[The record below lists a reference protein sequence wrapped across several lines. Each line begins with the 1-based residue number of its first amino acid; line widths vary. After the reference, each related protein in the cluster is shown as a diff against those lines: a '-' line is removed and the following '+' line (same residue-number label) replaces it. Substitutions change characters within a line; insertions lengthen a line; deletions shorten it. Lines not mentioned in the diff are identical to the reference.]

1 MRFVK
6 LIVTVVILGLVGAFI
21 WQNLHTFS
29 IEQPFELNLYVIQP
43 IKWTHSISTL
53 LGISAAIGF
62 ALGILVMLKPFLGA
76 RKKLV
81 QERQEKPEVTTQ
93 QE

>member
-29 IEQPFELNLYVIQP
+29 IEQPFELNLYVMQP
-43 IKWTHSISTL
+43 IKWTHAIYSL
-53 LGISAAIGF
+53 L
-62 ALGILVMLKPFLGA
+62 
-76 RKKLV
+76 
-81 QERQEKPEVTTQ
+81 
-93 QE
+93 